1 MTGSAALPNE
11 SLDPRKFRDPD
22 RTANGKP
29 RARVALSSL
38 QTLWFNTGT
47 LCNLTCRNCYIESS
61 PTNDRLVYI
70 SRDEVVVYLDEILER
85 GLPTTEIGL
94 TGGEPFMN
102 PDIVPILDAI
112 LERGFRALVLTNAMR
127 PMMKCADD
135 LLRLKDR
142 HGDRLVLRVS
152 LDHYTRALHELARG
166 PRTWEPAL
174 AGLRWLARN
183 GFALRVAGRTCWGED
198 ESRERLGYA
207 RLFASLDVPVDAQ
220 DPAALVLFPEMDAG
234 RDVPEISEECWGILG
249 VDPSTV
255 MCATSRMVVK
265 RRGDTAPLVMPCTLL
280 AYQDEFVLG
289 RTLADAEQSVP
300 LNHPHCARFCVLGG
314 GSCSRGE

>member
-11 SLDPRKFRDPD
+11 KLDPRKFSDPD
-22 RTANGKP
+22 RTATGKP
-29 RARVALSSL
+29 RAFVELETL

-70 SRDEVVVYLDEILER
+70 RRDEVVVYLDEILER
-85 GLPTTEIGL
+85 NLPTAEIGL

-102 PDIVPILDAI
+102 PEIISIFEAI

-127 PMMKCADD
+127 PMMRYADD
-135 LLRLKDR
+135 LLRLKAD

-152 LDHYTRALHELARG
+152 LDHYTQALHELERG
-166 PRTWEPAL
+166 PGSWQVAL
-174 AGLRWLARN
+174 DGLQWLADN
-183 GFALRVAGRTCWGED
+183 GFALRVAGRTCWAED
-198 ESRERLGYA
+198 EARERQGYA
-207 RLFASLDVPVDAQ
+207 RLFAAMGVPVDAR
-220 DPAALVLFPEMDAG
+220 DPTALVLFPEMDAD
-234 RDVPEISEECWGILG
+234 RDVPEITEECWEILG
-249 VDPSTV
+249 VDREAV

-265 RRGDTAPLVMPCTLL
+265 RKGDAEPLVMPCTLL

-289 RTLADAEQSVP
+289 RTLADAERAVK

-314 GSCSRGE
+314 GSCSRGP